1 LRLSSRKARFRRPGR
16 RAHLA
21 GEVGSSRRSAVVCAA
36 LDAFHGPPLAKQNE
50 CWNTG
55 DPEGVRKRPRGIGV
69 YRHDPEPGA
78 LLARELREKAL
89 HAARRPRVGR
99 REEQQHRRVAA
110 RRQRGSSLGYLTK
123 IPERRRSKPR
133 HSAQGGTG
141 WPGGEVA
148 ISRSNLRR
156 WAKRENALGPE
167 TDPALASPAVG
178 LPGTG
183 PKLPDPAE
191 FGRMDAAASGVPSRR
206 QAREPH
212 TTSCSPRVSPKPTKP
227 SKMRPQP
234 QRPSR
239 SSFPAPE
246 RLKTLVVA
254 TDPFCRPTASAP
266 RLSAPDLGDG
276 RARPAQPAG

>member
-183 PKLPDPAE
+183 PKLPDAAE
-191 FGRMDAAASGVPSRR
+191 FGRMDAAARLN
-206 QAREPH
+206 
-212 TTSCSPRVSPKPTKP
+212 SPGNLGDS
-227 SKMRPQP
+227 PQP
-234 QRPSR
+234 HEAVPRRVCSR
-239 SSFPAPE
+239 CVHQGRTFPAAERPE
-246 RLKTLVVA
+246 TI
-254 TDPFCRPTASAP
+254 PINS
-266 RLSAPDLGDG
+266 
-276 RARPAQPAG
+276 RAVEMALFG